1 MDITSLVEQLGVTAV
16 ISITL
21 IMVIKQY
28 FKADTK
34 VDRLFD
40 KFDTFKDE
48 MRNTINSLENEIL
61 KSKKER

>member
-1 MDITSLVEQLGVTAV
+1 MDVTALVEQLGVTAV

-34 VDRLFD
+34 IDRLFD
-40 KFDTFKDE
+40 RFDSLKDE
-48 MRNTINSLENEIL
+48 IRNALNGLENEIL